1 MFLKLEIDTQNPVVY
16 QTEMLEIFAG
26 SGDGS
31 HLIINETSVSK
42 KHLRIYFQTG
52 QWFVV
57 DQDSTNGT
65 FINGQRLVPWVKAE
79 FNFYD
84 TVTLGAHASLVYM
97 ETSEDF
103 EVLPVPES
111 PQGGDNP
118 EHNKT
123 KVISIEDFKASQ
135 VKAEQKRQKEL
146 QYQQARIAREKKLE
160 YERIVTTIL
169 ICVTVIIIGL
179 VSNKIYQSR
188 KSKLKKDTIAKKIQ
202 DKHAADQEI
211 DSEIQGHRIYRGSL
225 LKKNFLLSLKPKPKC
240 SQVEAVPYCQKDS
253 PLKEV
258 LSHEKA
264 LIFFLDEKE
273 WLQRSTLL
281 AENSKIEKRA
291 LKKLTVL
298 LVLDRYF
305 REFDDLDDKDIYLTF
320 FSQDERGMISLSFVG
335 ALKGSNLQYIHN
347 GFREAAISGEESI
360 KKIVTAVDP
369 FFTTY

>member
-1 MFLKLEIDTQNPVVY
+1 MFLKLEIDNQKPVVY
-16 QTEMLEIFAG
+16 QTELLEIFVG

-31 HLIINETSVSK
+31 HLVINENSVSK

-65 FINGQRLVPWVKAE
+65 FVNGQRLVPWVKAE

-97 ETSEDF
+97 ENSEDY
-103 EVLPVPES
+103 EVLSVPES

-135 VKAEQKRQKEL
+135 LKAEQKRLKEL

-179 VSNKIYQSR
+179 VSNKIYQTR

-211 DSEIQGHRIYRGSL
+211 DSEILGHRIYRGSL
-225 LKKNFLLSLKPKPKC
+225 LKKNFILSLKPKPKC
-240 SQVEAVPYCQKDS
+240 SQVEVVPYCQKDS

-281 AENSKIEKRA
+281 AENSKIEKRT
-291 LKKLTVL
+291 LKKLTIL
-298 LVLDRYF
+298 QVLDRHF
-305 REFDDLDDKDIYLTF
+305 RGFDDLEDNDIYLTF
-320 FSQDERGMISLSFVG
+320 FSQDERGMVSLSFVG
-335 ALKGSNLQYIHN
+335 ALKGSNLEYIFN
-347 GFREAAISGEESI
+347 NFRESSISGEESI
-360 KKIVTAVDP
+360 KKAVAGVDP
-369 FFTTY
+369 YFTTY